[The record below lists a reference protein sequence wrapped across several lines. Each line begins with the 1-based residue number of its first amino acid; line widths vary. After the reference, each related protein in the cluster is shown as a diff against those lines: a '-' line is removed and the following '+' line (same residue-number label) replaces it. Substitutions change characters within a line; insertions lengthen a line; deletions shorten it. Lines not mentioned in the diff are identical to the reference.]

1 MRVRL
6 LGPLEV
12 EGAPFRGGPKQRVLL
27 ASLILARGLP
37 VSDHRLVDALWQDS
51 PPASA
56 SHALQVYVSELR
68 KAGLAIER
76 GNGGY
81 RLEVEYVD
89 ADEFERLVEQARTL
103 RESGREEL
111 ALESLEQGLA
121 LWRGPP
127 LPGLDAEAV
136 AAEIGR
142 LEELRL
148 GVLEERAE
156 CALAL
161 GRVPDLRELEA
172 LLEENPLRERLRR
185 LQMLALY
192 RAGRQAE
199 ALAAYRQVR
208 EALDELGLEPGAELK
223 ALERAILLQD
233 TALDVE
239 PEALRLRRHL
249 PAPATALVG
258 RRAEVD
264 TVTDLLRGDTR
275 LVTLTGPGGAG
286 KTRVAL
292 RAAYEL
298 ADCFAE
304 GVWFVGL
311 ATLVDPALVR
321 STIAQVLD
329 VRDDELRDTLRDRE
343 LLLLLDNFEQLL
355 GAAPVVGELLQGAP
369 RLRVLTTSRTPLRV
383 YGEHE
388 LDVPPL
394 PAPEAE
400 ELFLTRA
407 RAAGRELSGRL
418 AAQVCERLDGLP
430 LAIELV
436 AARSADL
443 TPDELVASLD
453 RRLELASRGAR
464 DLPERQRTLR
474 AAIGWS
480 HDLLGAAEQRLF
492 ARLAAFAGGFGREAA
507 LAVCEA
513 AGEALTALHEG
524 NLVRRSDEGRYRML
538 ETIREYAV
546 ERLRADGEEH
556 EVRLRHANHFLELGG
571 ELVAALGGRGR
582 RRGIRDVRAR
592 ARQLQGGDRL
602 RRRCGSHRAAG
613 PARGCR
619 CSLLARAGAPL
630 RGSRVARRDIGD
642 EGRRRGSAGAVRTG
656 AEKARHARVEAG

>member
-172 LLEENPLRERLRR
+172 LLEENPQRERLRR

-208 EALDELGLEPGAELK
+208 
-223 ALERAILLQD
+223 
-233 TALDVE
+233 
-239 PEALRLRRHL
+239 
-249 PAPATALVG
+249 
-258 RRAEVD
+258 
-264 TVTDLLRGDTR
+264 
-275 LVTLTGPGGAG
+275 
-286 KTRVAL
+286 
-292 RAAYEL
+292 
-298 ADCFAE
+298 
-304 GVWFVGL
+304 
-311 ATLVDPALVR
+311 
-321 STIAQVLD
+321 
-329 VRDDELRDTLRDRE
+329 
-343 LLLLLDNFEQLL
+343 
-355 GAAPVVGELLQGAP
+355 
-369 RLRVLTTSRTPLRV
+369 
-383 YGEHE
+383 
-388 LDVPPL
+388 
-394 PAPEAE
+394 
-400 ELFLTRA
+400 
-407 RAAGRELSGRL
+407 
-418 AAQVCERLDGLP
+418 
-430 LAIELV
+430 
-436 AARSADL
+436 
-443 TPDELVASLD
+443 
-453 RRLELASRGAR
+453 
-464 DLPERQRTLR
+464 
-474 AAIGWS
+474 
-480 HDLLGAAEQRLF
+480 
-492 ARLAAFAGGFGREAA
+492 
-507 LAVCEA
+507 
-513 AGEALTALHEG
+513 
-524 NLVRRSDEGRYRML
+524 
-538 ETIREYAV
+538 
-546 ERLRADGEEH
+546 
-556 EVRLRHANHFLELGG
+556 
-571 ELVAALGGRGR
+571 
-582 RRGIRDVRAR
+582 
-592 ARQLQGGDRL
+592 
-602 RRRCGSHRAAG
+602 
-613 PARGCR
+613 
-619 CSLLARAGAPL
+619 
-630 RGSRVARRDIGD
+630 
-642 EGRRRGSAGAVRTG
+642 
-656 AEKARHARVEAG
+656 